1 MSSRVMEFLTSVPII
16 TRCLLAINVSIHL
29 LVFLTSWPID
39 SFTMSPWI
47 VLYRGEYY
55 RVISS
60 VFLHAGILHLF
71 MNMSTL
77 VAIGPSLEHH
87 FGSLKM
93 LLITLWT
100 ILLGGIFFVF
110 IVW

>member
-16 TRCLLAINVSIHL
+16 TRCLLAINVSIHV

-39 SFTMSPWI
+39 SFTMSPWF

-55 RVISS
+55 RVMSS

-77 VAIGPSLEHH
+77 IAIGPSLEHH